1 MTLSDTTRL
10 LHELEPVVA
19 ENLDRHLATTKEWM
33 PHEYIPWSQ
42 GRDFVGPDGEPW
54 SVEQSRLSPIAR
66 TALELNLLTEDNL
79 PSYHREIER
88 AFGNDGPWG
97 TWVGRWTAE
106 EGRHGYALRD
116 YLLVTRGVDPEQLER
131 ARMATMTEG
140 FDSGDK
146 PLLRVCAYVSFQELA
161 TRVSHRNTGKYTEDP
176 IANKLMARISMDENL
191 HMIFYRNLV
200 TASLEI
206 SPDEMVQAI
215 RDEIVD
221 FQMPGAG
228 IEGFQRKAFQMAQA
242 GIYDQR
248 NHLDDVVMP
257 LLRHWGVME
266 MEGLGAQG
274 EQARAE
280 LAAFLED
287 AEVQANRFVEKREAA
302 AVRRAERTGAATS
315 A

>member
-1 MTLSDTTRL
+1 MTISDTTRL
-10 LHELEPVVA
+10 LVELEPVVA

-33 PHEYIPWSQ
+33 PHEYIPWSE
-42 GRDFVGPDGEPW
+42 GRNYVGPDGEPW
-54 SVEQSRLSPIAR
+54 SAEQSRLSPIAR
-66 TALELNLLTEDNL
+66 TALELNLLTEDNR
-79 PSYHREIER
+79 PRYPGESER

-131 ARMATMTEG
+131 ARMATMTAG

-161 TRVSHRNTGKYTEDP
+161 TRVSHRNTGRYTEDP

-200 TASLEI
+200 AASLEI
-206 SPDEMVQAI
+206 SPDATVMAI

-228 IEGFQRKAFQMAQA
+228 IEGFQRKALQMAQA
-242 GIYDQR
+242 GIYDPR

-266 MEGLGAQG
+266 MTGLGPEG
-274 EQARAE
+274 EAARTE
-280 LAAFLED
+280 LADFLATAD
-287 AEVQANRFVEKREAA
+287 AQATTFIDKREAA
-302 AVRRAERTGAATS
+302 AARKAARTA
-315 A
+315 

>member
-1 MTLSDTTRL
+1 MTISDTTRL

-19 ENLDRHLATTKEWM
+19 ENLDRHLATSKEWM

-54 SVEQSRLSPIAR
+54 SIEQSSLTPIAR

-116 YLLVTRGVDPEQLER
+116 YLLVTRGVDPVQLER

-161 TRVSHRNTGKYTEDP
+161 TRVSHRNTGRYTDDP

-200 TASLEI
+200 TASLQI

-242 GIYDQR
+242 GIYDPR

-266 MEGLGAQG
+266 LEGLGPQG
-274 EQARAE
+274 EQARSE
-280 LAAFLED
+280 LAAFLAT
-287 AEVQANRFVEKREAA
+287 AEEQATRFVDKREAA
-302 AVRRAERTGAATS
+302 AARRAERS